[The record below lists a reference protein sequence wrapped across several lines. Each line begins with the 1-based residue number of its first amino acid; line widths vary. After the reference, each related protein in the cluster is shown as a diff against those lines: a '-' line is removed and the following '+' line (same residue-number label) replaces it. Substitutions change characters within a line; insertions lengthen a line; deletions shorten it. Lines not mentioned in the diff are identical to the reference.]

1 MERQWQ
7 RDQDAAGWVLENS
20 RILYEDESPEG
31 CQDGAA
37 GQSNE
42 QSDYQERRDASLS
55 SRERG
60 ASLSERVASSEMDST
75 NPVSPGPPPRHIL
88 ASEHTSTS
96 GDNKIVGLF
105 SLKSPGQQRT
115 IHQNSNIID
124 GPPSAFR
131 TPILEREPRTPARNI

>member
-1 MERQWQ
+1 MLQGGFWRIAESSMETSPRKDARTEQW
-7 RDQDAAGWVLENS
+7 R
-20 RILYEDESPEG
+20 
-31 CQDGAA
+31 
-37 GQSNE
+37 QSNE

-60 ASLSERVASSEMDST
+60 ASLSERVASSEMEST